1 MANTISD
8 KLEYL
13 EGTKS
18 AIKDAIVAKGVA
30 VEDTATFRSYAEK
43 IGEISGGGGG
53 KVNLNDYKLNLA
65 FSKLYQSDY
74 DKLSFSFDTE
84 ESTENFFQNTY
95 LNEITVNLSP
105 IMHILNYDLNY
116 TFYQL
121 FCADIIFPAELYC
134 KNLNWAFYNMNSL
147 NSTPSIQKI
156 IVEIGGNTGFSNAF
170 NYSCINIDEIEFN
183 STYPSVSIA
192 GSSAFSNLQE
202 KVTKLPTMKF
212 NIAEESR
219 VINMVIGGMY
229 DNLPSSITEIP
240 EWDVTS
246 LSAGEQNFSNWPFYS
261 WTSENTFITDM
272 GGIVGLKA
280 HLDLSKLPNLNTSAV
295 DNILNKAADL
305 SSEVNSTIT
314 FNSAVYEALTEEQ
327 KALATSKNWTLA
339 SA

>member
-8 KLEYL
+8 KLTYL

-43 IGEISGGGGG
+43 IGEISGGGG

-84 ESTENFFQNTY
+84 ESTKNFFQYTNLY
-95 LNEITVNLSP
+95 EITVNLLP

-121 FCADIIFPAELYC
+121 YCADIIFPVELYC
-134 KNLNWAFYNMNSL
+134 KNLNFAFYNMNSL

-156 IVEIGGNTGFSNAF
+156 IVEIGGNTSFSDAF

-183 STYPSVSIA
+183 STYPSVSIT
-192 GSSAFSNLQE
+192 GSSAFSNLQS

-219 VINMVIGGMY
+219 VINMEIGGMY

-246 LSAGEQNFSNWPFYS
+246 LSAAEQNFSNWPFYS
-261 WTSENTFITDM
+261 
-272 GGIVGLKA
+272 
-280 HLDLSKLPNLNTSAV
+280 
-295 DNILNKAADL
+295 
-305 SSEVNSTIT
+305 
-314 FNSAVYEALTEEQ
+314 
-327 KALATSKNWTLA
+327 
-339 SA
+339 